1 MNYFIRF
8 NTGQYMGF
16 HGKPANMTSNGM
28 EKRFAYANRKN
39 AQRALKRYTRLY
51 PDWVEGATVERAAW

>member
-16 HGKPANMTSNGM
+16 HGKPANM
-28 EKRFAYANRKN
+28 EKRFGYANRKN

-51 PDWVEGATVERAAW
+51 PDWVEVATVEHAAW